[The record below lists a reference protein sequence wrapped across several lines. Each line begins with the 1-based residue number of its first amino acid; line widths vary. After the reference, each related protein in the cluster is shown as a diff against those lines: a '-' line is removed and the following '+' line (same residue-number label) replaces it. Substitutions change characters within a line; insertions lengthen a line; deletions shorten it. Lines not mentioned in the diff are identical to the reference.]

1 MAEKSGLDGED
12 NALLTEGVDDR
23 ERLEMGTFKAA
34 ETTQAVREALLDHAE
49 DFVQLLQR
57 AAESEK
63 CLKTMEDVERKVCP
77 QSVMLLSE
85 MFDHL
90 FDYAEPALFVEAL
103 QKGLIK
109 QLLETVKTFSFNTYL
124 HCHVF
129 GILRRQ
135 IERGNLKLTQQIF
148 DETALLDMMK
158 EGVVMVGMDRVGD
171 R

>member
-1 MAEKSGLDGED
+1 MAEKSGLGGED

-90 FDYAEPALFVEAL
+90 FDYAEPARGPAEGTDQAAAGDREDLLVQHLSALPRVRHSPKTDRAGQPEA
-103 QKGLIK
+103 
-109 QLLETVKTFSFNTYL
+109 
-124 HCHVF
+124 HPAD
-129 GILRRQ
+129 LRRNRPAGHD
-135 IERGNLKLTQQIF
+135 EGGRG
-148 DETALLDMMK
+148 D
-158 EGVVMVGMDRVGD
+158 GGD
-171 R
+171 GQGR